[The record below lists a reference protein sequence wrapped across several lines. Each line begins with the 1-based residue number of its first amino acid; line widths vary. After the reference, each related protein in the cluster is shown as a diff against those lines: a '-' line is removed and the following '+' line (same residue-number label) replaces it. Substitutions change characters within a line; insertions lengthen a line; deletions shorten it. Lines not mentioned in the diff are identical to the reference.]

1 MLMVNKN
8 AASILAVVELTS
20 ARNRAYYYVINQD
33 PLPDAFYT
41 SQPLQA
47 ARPFLETGN
56 GRIVADIFR
65 AAFNYGSTG
74 WK

>member
-1 MLMVNKN
+1 MVNKN
-8 AASILAVVELTS
+8 AASHLGCVVELTS
-20 ARNRAYYYVINQD
+20 ARDRAYYYVINRD

-56 GRIVADIFR
+56 DRVVAYIFR
-65 AAFNYGSTG
+65 AAFKYGSAG